1 MLPGRWDIVHVG
13 GHGRED
19 LKLHSW

>member
-1 MLPGRWDIVHVG
+1 MLPGGWDIVHVG
-13 GHGRED
+13 GHGREN